1 MHTSADCEGLDPEE
15 DAAGCSLALSRLP
28 TSAKR
33 CNTSSPALPCL
44 LLATGGTGPRGPV
57 PGPPRPPGSSLAL
70 SRTKPAA
77 RTAGTP
83 LQALPCWPPTLR
95 GPGRSSPALSC
106 LPAATSG
113 LPRSSLALSHMNA
126 EAGTAL
132 ELGSPLEEAGSV
144 PWPASLALSVLAA
157 LCPGAEALL

>member
-1 MHTSADCEGLDPEE
+1 MHTSADCEGPDPGE

-33 CNTSSPALPCL
+33 CNASSPALPCL
-44 LLATGGTGPRGPV
+44 LLAARSTGLRGPV

-70 SRTKPAA
+70 SRTKPTARAA
-77 RTAGTP
+77 GAP
-83 LQALPCWPPTLR
+83 LRALPCWLPTLR
-95 GPGRSSPALSC
+95 GPGSSSPALSC

-113 LPRSSLALSHMNA
+113 PPRSSLALSHMKA
-126 EAGTAL
+126 EAGTAR
-132 ELGSPLEEAGSV
+132 ELGSPLVEVGSA
-144 PWPASLALSVLAA
+144 PWPASSALSVLAA